1 MPLQQLL
8 AQHTGS
14 ASLQGRRILVVEDD
28 FVLAQDLR
36 EELEG
41 QGAEVVGPA
50 ATVTAALDLLRSGPA
65 PCAAILDVN
74 VGGESVYPV
83 ADALRV
89 RETPFIF
96 ATGSELGL
104 LPEVYA
110 DVPCA
115 EKPVAVGPAL
125 VG

>member
-41 QGAEVVGPA
+41 QGAEVIGPA
-50 ATVTAALDLLRSGPA
+50 ATVTAALDLLKAGPA

-83 ADALRV
+83 AAALQAQ
-89 RETPFIF
+89 ETPFLF
-96 ATGSELGL
+96 ATGCELGL

>member
-41 QGAEVVGPA
+41 QG
-50 ATVTAALDLLRSGPA
+50 LRPSGRRP
-65 PCAAILDVN
+65 
-74 VGGESVYPV
+74 
-83 ADALRV
+83 R
-89 RETPFIF
+89 
-96 ATGSELGL
+96 
-104 LPEVYA
+104 
-110 DVPCA
+110 
-115 EKPVAVGPAL
+115 
-125 VG
+125 